1 MADQDNPKDP
11 GAAGVPDDA
20 AKPAEAGA
28 KIEDSPVRTSLRPR
42 FTARLRAYFFAGV
55 LVTAPLA
62 ITFWLVWQVI
72 SWIDQS
78 IKPLIPA
85 QYNPETYLPF
95 SVPGIG
101 LVVSIVFLTL
111 VGALTAGFLGKLFVR
126 MSERILAR
134 MPVVRSI
141 YGATKQIFETVLAQS
156 SRAFRDVVL
165 VEYPRRGIWAIG
177 FITGTTEGE
186 VQELT
191 EDVVVNVFLPTTP
204 NPTSG
209 FLLFLPKS
217 DLIYLSMSVEE
228 GIKMVVSGGIVTPPD
243 RRPIEQRKGR
253 VPSRMVS
260 DITSD
265 RPSRN
270 AAS

>member
-1 MADQDNPKDP
+1 MAEQDDLKSP
-11 GAAGVPDDA
+11 GAAGTPDEA
-20 AKPAEAGA
+20 GTPAETDHKVA
-28 KIEDSPVRTSLRPR
+28 ETPVRAALRPS
-42 FTARLRAYFFAGV
+42 FSARLRAYFFAGV

-72 SWIDQS
+72 SWIDRS

-85 QYNPETYLPF
+85 KYNPETYLPF

-101 LVVSIVFLTL
+101 LIVALVFLTL
-111 VGALTAGFLGKLFVR
+111 VGAFTAGLLGRLVVR
-126 MSERILAR
+126 LGERILAR
-134 MPVVRSI
+134 LPVVRSI
-141 YGATKQIFETVLAQS
+141 YSATKQIFETVLAQS

-209 FLLFLPKS
+209 FLLFVPKS
-217 DLIYLSMSVEE
+217 DLVYLSMSVEE

-243 RRPIEQRKGR
+243 RRPPEARRTK
-253 VPSRMVS
+253 VPSRM
-260 DITSD
+260 TAAAD
-265 RPSRN
+265 RPNPIVTS
-270 AAS
+270 

>member
-1 MADQDNPKDP
+1 MNEQDNPKKP
-11 GAAGVPDDA
+11 SAGAALQEM
-20 AKPAEAGA
+20 AKPAEAESKPGETPIRA
-28 KIEDSPVRTSLRPR
+28 RLRPSLS
-42 FTARLRAYFFAGV
+42 ARLRAYFFAGV

-72 SWIDQS
+72 SWIDRS

-101 LVVSIVFLTL
+101 LIVSLVFLTL
-111 VGALTAGFLGKLFVR
+111 VGAFAAGVVGRLVVR

-141 YGATKQIFETVLAQS
+141 YSATKQIFETVLAQS

-165 VEYPRRGIWAIG
+165 VEYPRRGVWTIA
-177 FITGTTEGE
+177 FITGPTVGE
-186 VQELT
+186 IQARSDEEL
-191 EDVVVNVFLPTTP
+191 VNIFVPTTP

-209 FLLFLPKS
+209 FLLFVPKR
-217 DLIYLSMSVEE
+217 DLIPLSMSVEE

-243 RRPIEQRKGR
+243 RRPPEARKEK
-253 VPSRMVS
+253 VPSQIV
-260 DITSD
+260 TGTAND
-265 RPSRN
+265 RPSRS

>member
-1 MADQDNPKDP
+1 MNDPNEPKAPGP
-11 GAAGVPDDA
+11 GAVPGKPSDGDGKSEEA
-20 AKPAEAGA
+20 A
-28 KIEDSPVRTSLRPR
+28 VRTRLRPGPS
-42 FTARLRAYFFAGV
+42 ARLRAYFFAGV

-72 SWIDQS
+72 SWIDRS

-101 LVVSIVFLTL
+101 LVVSVVFLIL
-111 VGALTAGFLGKLFVR
+111 VGAFAAGFVGRLVVR
-126 MSERILAR
+126 MSERVLAR

-177 FITGTTEGE
+177 FITGATEGE

-209 FLLFLPKS
+209 FLLFVPKS
-217 DLIYLSMSVEE
+217 DLIYLNMSVEE

-243 RRPIEQRKGR
+243 RRPAEQRKVK
-253 VPSRMVS
+253 VPSRVAAGAS
-260 DITSD
+260 SD
-265 RPSRN
+265 RPNRS
-270 AAS
+270 ATS

>member
-1 MADQDNPKDP
+1 MTDQDDPKNP
-11 GAAGVPDDA
+11 GAAGAPDA
-20 AKPAEAGA
+20 AGGA
-28 KIEDSPVRTSLRPR
+28 DVKTNDSAVRTSLRPR

-72 SWIDQS
+72 AWIDRS

-85 QYNPETYLPF
+85 HYNPETYLPF

-101 LVVSIVFLTL
+101 LIVALVFLTL
-111 VGALTAGFLGKLFVR
+111 VGALTAGFVGRLVIR

-165 VEYPRRGIWAIG
+165 VEYPRRGMWAIG

-186 VQELT
+186 IQELT

-209 FLLFLPKS
+209 FLLFVPKS

-243 RRPIEQRKGR
+243 RRPPEARRIK
-253 VPSRMVS
+253 VPSRMP
-260 DITSD
+260 DQPTLD
-265 RPSRN
+265 
-270 AAS
+270 AAR

>member
-1 MADQDNPKDP
+1 MTPESGPAAPDP
-11 GAAGVPDDA
+11 GGS
-20 AKPAEAGA
+20 PATAE
-28 KIEDSPVRTSLRPR
+28 ETVRLRPSLS
-42 FTARLRAYFFAGV
+42 ARLRAYFFAGV

-72 SWIDQS
+72 SWIDES
-78 IKPLIPA
+78 IKPLIPPK
-85 QYNPETYLPF
+85 YNPETYLPF

-101 LVVSIVFLTL
+101 LIVSIMFLTL
-111 VGALTAGFLGKLFVR
+111 VGAFTAGLVGRLFVR

-141 YGATKQIFETVLAQS
+141 YSATKQIFETVLAQS

-165 VEYPRRGIWAIG
+165 VEYPRHGIWAIG
-177 FITGTTEGE
+177 FITGKTAGE

-191 EDVVVNVFLPTTP
+191 EDVVMNVFLPTTP

-209 FLLFLPKS
+209 FLLFVPKS

-243 RRPIEQRKGR
+243 RRPPEARRLHI
-253 VPSRMVS
+253 PSRVAPHGT
-260 DITSD
+260 D
-265 RPSRN
+265 
-270 AAS
+270 AAR